1 VISDLN
7 AKLFKAILLRVIAP
21 LRLTFLVL
29 VCANR
34 VELINKAS
42 PDMELFEDSDLISL
56 LPIEAAYAIAE
67 SDSFL
72 IRKIE
77 DPYHTFYRLDLKTG
91 VNLKIA
97 LKIMNTVDVKFATAG
112 SSPVEF
118 LTMVTDT

>member
-1 VISDLN
+1 MISDLN

-29 VCANR
+29 VCTNR

-77 DPYHTFYRLDLKTG
+77 DPYDTFYRLDLKTG
-91 VNLKIA
+91 VNLKIS
-97 LKIMNTVDVKFATAG
+97 LKIMNTVGIKFATAG
-112 SSPVEF
+112 
-118 LTMVTDT
+118 